1 MLEHGSANSFRRI
14 SDKNSTIIEDG
25 MGNNLSSTL
34 YAYRNDLFYL
44 RVPSH
49 LKELKNF
56 ENALGS
62 LSVQMDKISF
72 VIMSLKKEEKN
83 TLMLLVNMKL
93 TDHIPLLHLMRH

>member
-1 MLEHGSANSFRRI
+1 MDPQIRFVGV

-34 YAYRNDLFYL
+34 DA
-44 RVPSH
+44 H
-49 LKELKNF
+49 LKELKDLCSMKC
-56 ENALGS
+56 A
-62 LSVQMDKISF
+62 QMDKISF

-83 TLMLLVNMKL
+83 TPMLLVNMEL